1 MIQLYTGNGKGKTT
15 AAVGLS
21 VRALG
26 QGWKVVFVQ
35 FLKGGESGELQEIHQ
50 LGTVLIRLSR
60 QFDFWQNLFAAE
72 LEELKEEHNRI
83 IAHVIDIL
91 QSAPPKTLLVL
102 DEITYVVQNQ
112 LADGALI
119 GRLIDAIKNA
129 SIEVVMTG
137 RNAGN
142 LADIADYVSDI
153 ASVRNPFDH
162 GAAARRGIE
171 F

>member
-1 MIQLYTGNGKGKTT
+1 M
-15 AAVGLS
+15 
-21 VRALG
+21 
-26 QGWKVVFVQ
+26 
-35 FLKGGESGELQEIHQ
+35 
-50 LGTVLIRLSR
+50 
-60 QFDFWQNLFAAE
+60 
-72 LEELKEEHNRI
+72 
-83 IAHVIDIL
+83 
-91 QSAPPKTLLVL
+91 PKTLLVL

-162 GAAARRGIE
+162 GAAARKGIE